1 MKILF
6 FGKVK
11 NFFKKSKKALILSG
25 MALLLVVTGILNYK
39 LNAKQEE
46 AVKTTSTT
54 ASFFETYKTDRAAS
68 REKQTALLTEIINSA
83 YATEAER
90 ATAIESKKA
99 LQSKMEIEQVLE
111 GLIRAK
117 GFEDA
122 VVTIGSKYYNC
133 IVKGKEIT
141 GEQANLIMS
150 VIIDETGTKGSN
162 IKIIS
167 LE

>member
-11 NFFKKSKKALILSG
+11 NFFKRSKKVLILSG
-25 MALLLVVTGILNYK
+25 MALLLVITGILNYK
-39 LNAKQEE
+39 LNATQEQ
-46 AVKTTSTT
+46 AVKTTATN
-54 ASFFETYKTDRAAS
+54 ASFFETYKTDRTTS
-68 REKQTALLTEIINSA
+68 REKQTALLTEIINSD

-99 LQSKMEIEQVLE
+99 LQEKMETEQILE
-111 GLIRAK
+111 GLIRSK

-133 IVKGKEIT
+133 IVKSKELT
-141 GEQANLIMS
+141 SDQANLIMS